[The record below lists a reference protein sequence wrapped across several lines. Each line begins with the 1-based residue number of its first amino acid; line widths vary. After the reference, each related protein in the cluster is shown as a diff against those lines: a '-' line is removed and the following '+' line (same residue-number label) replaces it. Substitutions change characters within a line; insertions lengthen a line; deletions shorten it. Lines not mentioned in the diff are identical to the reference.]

1 MANAATT
8 FDKGINMNTNR
19 LEFDG
24 ISLKLP
30 KGWLDVTG
38 ELDEGS
44 PFTLRK
50 ENNALGALQFAV
62 RLCESGKSPNID
74 MDKLTSFLNV
84 YSAKNELG
92 TARTIKKFNEGI
104 LSISGEFVNSYEFV
118 CIWYV
123 TDNNN
128 LAMITYGSTFP
139 DDPLLPG
146 EVAEADQIVKSIIFE
161 NKI

>member
-1 MANAATT
+1 MN
-8 FDKGINMNTNR
+8 INR
-19 LEFDG
+19 VEFDG
-24 ISLKLP
+24 ISIKLP
-30 KGWLDVTG
+30 KGWFNVTS
-38 ELDEGS
+38 ELDEGT

-62 RLCESGKSPNID
+62 RLCESGKSQNFTI
-74 MDKLTSFLNV
+74 DKLTSLLNV
-84 YSAKNELG
+84 FSAKNELG
-92 TARTIKKFNEGI
+92 TARTIKKCNEGI
-104 LSISGEFVNSYEFV
+104 LTISGEFVNSDEYV
-118 CIWYV
+118 CIWYA

-128 LAMITYGSTFP
+128 IAMITYASTLT